1 MFCLIVSRTYTI
13 GMKNRFKPLMILAV
27 SLLLAAC
34 SGEPGD
40 TSNTGT
46 TSPHNPPTSTL
57 PPQEDDFVVVKVEG
71 INSTAKAGGYDAK
84 IYYRDDDF
92 DQGATTYSDKIKMLS
107 FGSAIVSKDEET
119 AEAFFETMGYD
130 NFSATLP
137 EPTTDT
143 IGFTLAHK
151 GFANYD
157 LVALSIRGSDY
168 GQEWA
173 NNLLIGKEGNHNGFQ
188 ARADEIKVELQTY
201 LAGYT
206 TKPVKLWISGYSRGG
221 GVANILAS
229 DLLTNGFNQSNLY
242 VYTFEAP
249 RALTSENALEYPNV
263 FNFVN
268 SADPVAR
275 IAPAE
280 YGLYRCGKDII
291 IDEGKDVEEALAELD
306 PELTLPA
313 FFPSP
318 GVFEND
324 KQFTDFIMSTIL
336 EDTGD
341 ADINLNTR
349 ESFVDNY
356 QADIGYFIGFYFSL
370 NESTV
375 DKLATALKDAGA
387 TLFDSED
394 NIYNTIKP
402 ILDED
407 GVIYDDAKLHS
418 SCSKIYKLLTKKFI
432 LILLI
437 GAMPDNI
444 KRVAYMHSLDTVYA
458 LIK

>member
-1 MFCLIVSRTYTI
+1 MAYAYTI
-13 GMKNRFKPLMILAV
+13 GMKNHFKPLMILAV
-27 SLLLAAC
+27 SILLAAC
-34 SGEPGD
+34 SGEPEN

-46 TSPHNPPTSTL
+46 SSTSNPPTTSTL

-71 INSTAKAGGYDAK
+71 INSTARAGGYDAK
-84 IYYRDDDF
+84 INYKDDDF
-92 DQGATTYSDKIKMLS
+92 DQDATTYSDKIKMLS

-119 AEAFFETMGYD
+119 AQAFFETMGYD

-151 GFANYD
+151 SFANYD
-157 LVALSIRGSDY
+157 LVALSIRGLDY
-168 GQEWA
+168 VQEWT
-173 NNLLIGKEGNHNGFQ
+173 NNLLVGKEGNHNGFQ

-201 LAGYT
+201 LGSYT

-221 GVANILAS
+221 GVANLLAS
-229 DLLTNGFNQSNLY
+229 DLLKNGFNQSNLY

-249 RALTSENALEYPNV
+249 RGLTLENAPEYPNV
-263 FNFVN
+263 FNLVN

-291 IDEGKDVEEALAELD
+291 TDEGKDVEEALRELD
-306 PELTLPA
+306 PGLTLPA
-313 FFPSP
+313 FTPSA

-324 KQFTDFIMSTIL
+324 KQFTDFILSTLL

-341 ADINLNTR
+341 ANTTLNIR

-370 NESTV
+370 DQSTV
-375 DKLATALKDAGA
+375 DKLATALKNAGA

-407 GVIYDDAKLHS
+407 GVTYDDAKLHS
-418 SCSKIYKLLTKKFI
+418 SCSKVYKLLTTKFT
-432 LILLI
+432 LILAI
-437 GAMPDNI
+437 AFMPDNL
-444 KRVAYMHSLDTVYA
+444 KRAIYMHSLDTVYA